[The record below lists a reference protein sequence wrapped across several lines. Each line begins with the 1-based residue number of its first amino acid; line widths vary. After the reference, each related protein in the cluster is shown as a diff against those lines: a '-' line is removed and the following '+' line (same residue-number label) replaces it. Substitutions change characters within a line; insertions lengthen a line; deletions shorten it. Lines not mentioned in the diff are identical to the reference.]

1 MRAVGLKGVSLHSLR
16 HSFASELLSDG
27 VPLAVVSERLGH
39 ADQNITLSIY
49 SHAMP
54 ADTRAAAKVWNDAM
68 ADVIQDARK
77 NSARDGMFA
86 RVCTTGTDG
95 RVFVANKRGKV
106 AGTTGLEPATSD
118 VTGAST

>member
-1 MRAVGLKGVSLHSLR
+1 VTHG
-16 HSFASELLSDG
+16 
-27 VPLAVVSERLGH
+27 RLGH

-68 ADVIQDARK
+68 ADVIQNSRK
-77 NSARDGMFA
+77 KSGAKRMLADVSA
-86 RVCTTGTDG
+86 TGTEAK
-95 RVFVANKRGKV
+95 VFIEKKGVKV

-118 VTGAST
+118 VTDLRSGLAKSWTYLCLHYVASANVRHRMP